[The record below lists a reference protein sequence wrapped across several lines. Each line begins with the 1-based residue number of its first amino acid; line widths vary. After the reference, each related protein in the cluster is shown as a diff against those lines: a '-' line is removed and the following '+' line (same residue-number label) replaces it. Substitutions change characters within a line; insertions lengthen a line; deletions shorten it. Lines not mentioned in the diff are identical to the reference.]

1 MTLFNGEGEK
11 REVKEKL
18 YSNEK
23 NEENIKIELYRDVP
37 KEAYRLIEEVLRY
50 IGALEKK
57 SNIE

>member
-1 MTLFNGEGEK
+1 MTLFDGEDEK
-11 REVKEKL
+11 KELKEKPF
-18 YSNEK
+18 NNGK
-23 NEENIKIELYRDVP
+23 NEEDIKVELYRDVP

>member
-1 MTLFNGEGEK
+1 MTLFDGEDEK
-11 REVKEKL
+11 KEVSERLENKG
-18 YSNEK
+18 K

-50 IGALEKK
+50 VGALEKK